1 MNEKA
6 RVHKNNTDED
16 RDSRKLEKYQKVR
29 EEHVRLLQICQRH
42 ISKGIEH
49 LLSLNLDAKRDIL
62 KHVFNHPEAKSALR
76 VARANIFLQELLSP
90 PTTLKIESETNP
102 IIGNGAGFL
111 V

>member
-6 RVHKNNTDED
+6 RVHKKNTDED
-16 RDSRKLEKYQKVR
+16 RDARKLEKDQKAR
-29 EEHVRLLQICQRH
+29 EEHVRLLPIYQRH

-76 VARANIFLQELLSP
+76 VAREIDFYRTFFLLPLHYKLNLRQILLLEMVLGS
-90 PTTLKIESETNP
+90 
-102 IIGNGAGFL
+102 
-111 V
+111 